1 MLRPSSEKQTAQ
13 HRENLRKNLLGN
25 YESPALT
32 AELQAPVLRK
42 LKHSQSMMT
51 NPESI
56 RGSSNSEPLRE
67 QSR

>member
-13 HRENLRKNLLGN
+13 HRENLRKNLFGN

-32 AELQAPVLRK
+32 AELQAPVPRE
-42 LKHSQSMMT
+42 LKHSQWMMT

-56 RGSSNSEPLRE
+56 QGSSNSEPLRE